1 MSEEQQQ
8 DIEIN
13 LPRLLLAAAVSNG
26 EIRVKVADYMSPGLE
41 TKGLMLD
48 IDTESQ
54 EFIIRMEEQVEPQP
68 DGE

>member
-41 TKGLMLD
+41 TQGLMLD

-54 EFIIRMEEQVEPQP
+54 EFIIRMGEQVEPQP

>member
-1 MSEEQQQ
+1 MSDEQMQ

-26 EIRVKVADYMSPGLE
+26 EVRVKVSDYLASELE
-41 TKGLMLD
+41 TKGLLLD

-54 EFIIRMEEQVEPQP
+54 EFIIRIGDQVESQP

>member
-26 EIRVKVADYMSPGLE
+26 EIRVKVSDYMSPGLE

-54 EFIIRMEEQVEPQP
+54 EFIIRMGEQVESQP

>member
-1 MSEEQQQ
+1 MSEEQ

-13 LPRLLLAAAVSNG
+13 LPRLLLAAALSNG
-26 EIRVKVADYMSPGLE
+26 EIRVKVADYMATELE
-41 TKGLMLD
+41 NKGLMLD

-54 EFIIRMEEQVEPQP
+54 EFVIRMGDPVEPQP

>member
-1 MSEEQQQ
+1 MSEEQ

-13 LPRLLLAAAVSNG
+13 LPRLLLAAALSNG
-26 EIRVKVADYMSPGLE
+26 EIRVKVADYMATDLE
-41 TKGLMLD
+41 NKGLMLD

-54 EFIIRMEEQVEPQP
+54 EFVIRMGDPVESQP

>member
-1 MSEEQQQ
+1 
-8 DIEIN
+8 
-13 LPRLLLAAAVSNG
+13 
-26 EIRVKVADYMSPGLE
+26 MSPGLE

-54 EFIIRMEEQVEPQP
+54 EFIIRMGEQVESQP